1 MYLNDINNIFKNAGV
16 TLLEDQYEGDNTVL
30 DEKYVQRDT
39 RDEKYGIEY
48 NTDYIEFEP
57 EMKLVDENN
66 KEWEVIEVKGDK
78 VLLMSDN
85 NEFQVM
91 TQEELNTEID
101 IEKWKCIFDD
111 RFFTKDD
118 YKRATGQDYP
128 KDILTEDEEDDDEES
143 YNPYDDLDD
152 TQKEIV
158 DTINIMEENK
168 SNMKVLEKT
177 SEELYDICRNYDRS
191 YEESAYDFERELF
204 DSAME
209 DDDNRKYSTPR
220 PENVNLDKVMDNFY
234 SELYNNIT
242 SIIDRYYWRSVGYIF
257 DEIQNRCEDFFEEE
271 QTEYVAEPEPEVN
284 PMDIDDQTTIDE
296 SYDPNL
302 SSNETVKEIYDFVT
316 TEDPQR
322 VTDRELYDL
331 FRKCMDCGC
340 SNLESYIEGIEDEM
354 RDSYVNDED
363 NWGTEYD
370 YDATYEYVSN
380 MSMSTKIKNYAS
392 YDNIINFMDTIKKL
406 IEDDTNYI
414 FSEKEEEK
422 IYDGDDTE
430 LDESVEDKWDYVVGD
445 KVRRKGG
452 KRIYTI
458 KRIDN
463 LGITIEDKINGYQV
477 CAEIVNKKPFEE
489 LFEPVGRFSTADRNY
504 DGDDTELDESAENS
518 LFNKLLKLH
527 KENPKMDIRDIAK
540 NITDGNIE
548 EYISLMKQY
557 FEKFEK

>member
-16 TLLEDQYEGDNTVL
+16 TLLEDQYEGDNIVL
-30 DEKYVQRDT
+30 DEKYVQRNT

-57 EMKLVDENN
+57 EMKLVDEND

-191 YEESAYDFERELF
+191 YEEAAYDFERELF

-220 PENVNLDKVMDNFY
+220 PENVDLDKVMDDFY

-257 DEIQNRCEDFFEEE
+257 DEIQNRCEEFFEEE

-322 VTDRELYDL
+322 VTDSELCDL
-331 FRKCMDCGC
+331 FKKCRDCGC
-340 SNLESYIEGIEDEM
+340 SNLESYIEEIEDEM
-354 RDSYVNDED
+354 RDSYVNDKD

-370 YDATYEYVSN
+370 YDATYEYVSD
-380 MSMSTKIKNYAS
+380 MSMSTKIQYYATN
-392 YDNIINFMDTIKKL
+392 DNIINFMDTIKKF

-463 LGITIEDKINGYQV
+463 LGVTIEDKINGYQV

>member
-1 MYLNDINNIFKNAGV
+1 MYLNDINNINNIFKNAEV
-16 TLLEDQYEGDNTVL
+16 TLLEYQYEGDNAVL
-30 DEKYVQRDT
+30 DEKYVQRNT

-57 EMKLVDENN
+57 EMKLVDEND

-91 TQEELNTEID
+91 SQEELNTEID

-128 KDILTEDEEDDDEES
+128 KDILTEDEEDSDEEES

-168 SNMKVLEKT
+168 NNMNVLEKT
-177 SEELYDICRNYDRS
+177 SEELYDLCREYDRS
-191 YEESAYDFERELF
+191 YEEAAYDFEKELF

-209 DDDNRKYSTPR
+209 DDDNMKYSTPGS
-220 PENVNLDKVMDNFY
+220 EDVDLEKLTDDFY

-242 SIIDRYYWRSVGYIF
+242 SLIDRYYWSSVGYIF
-257 DEIQNRCEDFFEEE
+257 DEIQKYCEEFFEEE
-271 QTEYVAEPEPEVN
+271 QTEYVAEPEVN

-296 SYDPNL
+296 TYDPNL

-316 TEDPQR
+316 TENPQH

-331 FRKCMDCGC
+331 FNKCSDCGC
-340 SNLESYIEGIEDEM
+340 SNLESYIEEIEDEM
-354 RDSYVNDED
+354 RNSYVNDEE

-370 YDATYEYVSN
+370 YDATYEYVSD
-380 MSMSTKIKNYAS
+380 MSMSTKIKYYATN
-392 YDNIINFMDTIKKL
+392 DNITDFMDAIKKL

-430 LDESVEDKWDYVVGD
+430 LDESVE
-445 KVRRKGG
+445 
-452 KRIYTI
+452 
-458 KRIDN
+458 N
-463 LGITIEDKINGYQV
+463 N
-477 CAEIVNKKPFEE
+477 
-489 LFEPVGRFSTADRNY
+489 
-504 DGDDTELDESAENS
+504 